1 MYDEVLLE
9 EADGIL
15 TVTINR
21 PAAKNA
27 INRAVAE
34 GIAAAMDR
42 LDSSPSLRVGIL
54 TGAGGVF
61 CSGMDL
67 KAFLGGDFPSVE
79 GRGFG
84 GLVERPPEKPL
95 IAAAEGY
102 ALAGGLE
109 LLLACDLAVA
119 SETTRLGIPEAKRG
133 LAAAA
138 GGLVRLPR
146 LVPYRVALEMA
157 LTGDMISAAR
167 AYEIGLLNRVVAP
180 GEALAAAQAMA
191 RAIAANGPL
200 SVAASKRVMR
210 EQASWPADEIW
221 KRQDAIVTP
230 VFASEDAREGASAFA
245 EKRAPSWSG
254 K

>member
-1 MYDEVLLE
+1 M
-9 EADGIL
+9 
-15 TVTINR
+15 
-21 PAAKNA
+21 
-27 INRAVAE
+27 
-34 GIAAAMDR
+34 
-42 LDSSPSLRVGIL
+42 
-54 TGAGGVF
+54 
-61 CSGMDL
+61 
-67 KAFLGGDFPSVE
+67 
-79 GRGFG
+79 
-84 GLVERPPEKPL
+84 
-95 IAAAEGY
+95 
-102 ALAGGLE
+102 
-109 LLLACDLAVA
+109 A

-210 EQASWPADEIW
+210 EQASWSADELW
-221 KRQDAIVTP
+221 ARQDAIVTP
-230 VFASEDAREGASAFA
+230 VFASEDAREGALAFA

>member
-1 MYDEVLLE
+1 
-9 EADGIL
+9 
-15 TVTINR
+15 
-21 PAAKNA
+21 
-27 INRAVAE
+27 
-34 GIAAAMDR
+34 MDR
-42 LDSSPSLRVGIL
+42 LDATPSLRVGIL

-119 SETTRLGIPEAKRG
+119 SESTRLGIPEAKRG

-157 LTGDMISAAR
+157 LTGDMISASR
-167 AYEIGLLNRVVAP
+167 AYELGLLNRVVPA
-180 GEALAAAQAMA
+180 GEALAAAQALA
-191 RAIAANGPL
+191 RSIVANGPL

-210 EQASWPADEIW
+210 DQAGWAADEIW
-221 KRQDAIVTP
+221 ARQNDIVMP
-230 VFASEDAREGASAFA
+230 VFASNDAREGASAFA
-245 EKRAPSWSG
+245 EKRPPVWSG
-254 K
+254 T